1 MSNEVTEAEVKQFR
15 ELEQKIKNRAIEVYK
30 RNYNEVQIPTDT
42 NDWDTN
48 TLVHIC
54 MNNPENIHLKF
65 DDAESRVYLTTYVW
79 DRGGSG
85 YECISEGVA
94 TDLLWDEDKL
104 NEVIKNSIDNYNKKI
119 EEEKRLKAQ
128 VAQLKQDEI
137 EAKERAEYER
147 LKAKFEGK

>member
-1 MSNEVTEAEVKQFR
+1 MSIQVTEDEVKQCR

-48 TLVHIC
+48 TLVHEC
-54 MNNPENIHLKF
+54 MTNPENVHLRF
-65 DDAESRVYLTTYVW
+65 DDSVSWVYLTTYVW
-79 DRGGSG
+79 DKGGCG
-85 YECISEGVA
+85 YEYISEGVA
-94 TDLLWDEDKL
+94 MDLLWDEDKL
-104 NEVIKNSIDNYNKKI
+104 NEAIKNSIDAYNKKI
-119 EEEKRLKAQ
+119 EDEKILKAQ
-128 VAQLKQDEI
+128 AARLKQDEI